1 MQRVKSFNS
10 SLHNVSKKRL
20 AQMQDG
26 TFKTPA
32 RAQIAKTSAK
42 SATEW
47 RKARQECI
55 RIWGNKCALC
65 GRSDLPIHV
74 HHIILR
80 TLEPKLKYEQDNLCC
95 LCSKCHKHSGYD
107 EDYIILTQKLIA
119 LGLGTKY
126 NLLVSNKRIVYE
138 MEKI

>member
-55 RIWGNKCALC
+55 RIWGDKCALC

-74 HHIILR
+74 HHWLYSR
-80 TLEPKLKYEQDNLCC
+80 AQRPDLKYDQTNLIP
-95 LCSKCHKHSGYD
+95 LCSKCHNHSGAD
-107 EDYIILTQKLIA
+107 
-119 LGLGTKY
+119 
-126 NLLVSNKRIVYE
+126 KRFYE
-138 MEKI
+138 LKEHIKKICGNC